1 MKLRL
6 QLHPCREVKIMRI
19 GPHQLKNNLIVAPM
33 AGVTD
38 RPFRQLCK
46 KMGAGMA
53 VSEMVSSNSLLW
65 GSEKTLRRA
74 DHQGEVDPISVQIA
88 GADPKMLSQAAKYNV
103 DQGAQIIDINM
114 GCPAKKVCNVMAG
127 SALLQDERLVGDILD
142 AVVSAVH
149 VPVTLKI
156 RTGWDRQNRNALR
169 VARIAENA
177 GIQALAVHGRTR
189 ACGFSGNAEYDTIA
203 AVKTQAKIPVIANGD
218 ITTPE
223 KVKKVLD
230 YTKADAVMI
239 GRGAQGR
246 PWIFRE
252 ISHYLET
259 GRQLPPPEVEEIR
272 SVLSAHLNDLYQF
285 YGEYTGVRIARRH
298 ISWYTKGLAGSSAF
312 RHAMNHLQSSAE
324 QLAAVNRFFDQL
336 AGYGQR
342 LLYQEHEELVA
353 A

>member
-1 MKLRL
+1 
-6 QLHPCREVKIMRI
+6 MRI
-19 GPHQLKNNLIVAPM
+19 GSHQLKNNLIVAPM

-53 VSEMVSSNSLLW
+53 VTEMVSSNSLLW
-65 GSEKTLRRA
+65 GSQKTLRRA
-74 DHQGEVDPISVQIA
+74 NHQGEVEPISVQIA
-88 GADPKMLSQAAKYNV
+88 GADPKMLAEAAKYNV

-114 GCPAKKVCNVMAG
+114 GCPAKKICNTMAG
-127 SALLQDERLVGDILD
+127 SALLQDEPLVGNILD
-142 AVVSAVH
+142 AVVAAVN
-149 VPVTLKI
+149 VAVTLKI

-203 AVKTQAKIPVIANGD
+203 AVKAQVKIPVIANGD

-223 KVKKVLD
+223 KVREVLD

-239 GRGAQGR
+239 GRAAQGR

-259 GRQLPPPEVEEIR
+259 GRHMPPPEVEEIR
-272 SVLSAHLNDLYQF
+272 RVLNAHLNDLYQF
-285 YGEYTGVRIARRH
+285 YGEYSGVRIARKH
-298 ISWYTKGLAGSSAF
+298 ISWYTKGLAGSAAF
-312 RHAMNHLQSSAE
+312 RHAMNQLESSAD

-336 AGYGQR
+336 ADYGQR
-342 LLYQEHEELVA
+342 LIYQEQEEFA